1 MSPFRPVLGRLLG
14 SLAVMAVLAACDA
27 PMATTPRGATAE
39 GYDDAGLA
47 EPVMEP
53 SVATEAAP
61 DTPASR
67 YRAAPRRGV
76 VTAGDIDDTL
86 NLTAFQSYLSRSAG
100 KLGLPQAGFG
110 SPVIVQLV
118 GPEGTPAPGVRYT
131 LRRPGAAEPFQDG
144 YAGVDGRIVVFPA
157 LMGAGRL
164 SEVELRAFPTAQG
177 PAVER
182 RIATGRPVTIV
193 LPDAPGWQP
202 DFLDLVFVLDT
213 TGSMGDELAWLTK
226 EMAGIVAAGRRA
238 APGADIRYGLIVYR
252 DQGDTYVVR
261 NFGFTGSQATM
272 QDWLRAQ
279 SAGGGGDYPEAAAA
293 ALRAGVGLDWRRGK
307 GERLLIHIADAP
319 PHAGDAR
326 AYLDAARVAAGKGVQ
341 IFGLGASGVA
351 AESEFL
357 MRQAAAMT
365 GGRYLFLT
373 DDSGVG
379 LDHAEPTIA
388 CYRVTLLRDL
398 MVRILRSELGGRR
411 IEAGQVL
418 REVGS
423 YAGGVCRS

>member
-1 MSPFRPVLGRLLG
+1 
-14 SLAVMAVLAACDA
+14 
-27 PMATTPRGATAE
+27 
-39 GYDDAGLA
+39 
-47 EPVMEP
+47 
-53 SVATEAAP
+53 
-61 DTPASR
+61 
-67 YRAAPRRGV
+67 V

-86 NLTAFQSYLSRSAG
+86 NLAAFQSYVARTAG

-110 SPVIVQLV
+110 APVIAQLT
-118 GPEGTPAPGVRYT
+118 GPNGEPAPGVRYT
-131 LRRPGAAEPFQDG
+131 LRRPGAAQPFHDG
-144 YAGVDGRIVVFPA
+144 YSGVDGRIAVFPA

-164 SEVELRAFPTAQG
+164 SQVELRAFPDPQG
-177 PAVER
+177 PEVVQ
-182 RIATGRPVTIV
+182 RIATGKAATIA

-226 EMAGIVAAGRRA
+226 EMGGVVAAGRRA
-238 APGADIRYGLIVYR
+238 APKADIRYGLIVYR
-252 DQGDTYVVR
+252 DQGDEYVVR

-272 QDWLRAQ
+272 QGWLRAQ
-279 SAGGGGDYPEAAAA
+279 RADGGGDYPEAAAA
-293 ALRAGVGLDWRRGK
+293 ALRAGAALDWRRGK
-307 GERLLIHIADAP
+307 GERLMIHIADAP

-326 AYLDAARVAAGKGVQ
+326 AYLEAARMAAGKGVQ
-341 IFGLGASGVA
+341 IYGLGASGVA

-379 LDHAEPTIA
+379 LDHAEPTIP
-388 CYRVTLLRDL
+388 CYRVTTLRDL